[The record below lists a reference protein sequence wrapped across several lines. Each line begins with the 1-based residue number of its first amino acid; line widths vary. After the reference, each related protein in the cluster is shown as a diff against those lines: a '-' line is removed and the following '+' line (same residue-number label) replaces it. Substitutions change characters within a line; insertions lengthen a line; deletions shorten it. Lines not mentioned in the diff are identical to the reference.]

1 MAARLA
7 SKMKSPFRLAYVTDV
22 EGNIDYFQRFVN
34 LATTLSYN
42 GDGELVLADG
52 AYFIFGGDVV
62 DKGLGDERLCRQL
75 VSLKRKHPDR
85 VFMLV
90 GNRDLNKV
98 TPSPSL
104 PSPTPPP
111 PPPPPPHHHHQSLG
125 AVHC

>member
-1 MAARLA
+1 
-7 SKMKSPFRLAYVTDV
+7 MKSPFRLAYVTDV